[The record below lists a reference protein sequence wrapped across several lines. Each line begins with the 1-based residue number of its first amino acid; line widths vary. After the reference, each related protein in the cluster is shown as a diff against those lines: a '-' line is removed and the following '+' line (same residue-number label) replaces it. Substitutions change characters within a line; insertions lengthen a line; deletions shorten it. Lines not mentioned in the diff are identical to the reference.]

1 MHRWGSIL
9 SKIGNDAK
17 SPSRTTSNQS
27 KSCLL
32 LSIQPATSPF
42 LDSLLSVPGLS
53 FSLSHPFLFLYF
65 SLSPQK
71 RALPPSR
78 FFLSLSLSL
87 SSLSLFQSV
96 NVVQVPSSLLNRA
109 IQRGRP
115 FARFL
120 FPGAEP
126 GRTGSARI
134 WVSGADNLQRKI
146 EWSTPIIVVARAYL
160 CSSATLQIPKRRR
173 CRQQSTIGCLPP
185 LRRFVIVITG
195 VPNEARRSLE
205 YGSTLASLIRHFSA
219 SHLPTFPHSKL
230 HRIFSSASFSLFN

>member
-1 MHRWGSIL
+1 MTRTALVGRRAINRNSACCCLSNLRPLRSSIL
-9 SKIGNDAK
+9 SCLSLA
-17 SPSRTTSNQS
+17 SLSLFPTLSFSSTSLFLSRRESS
-27 KSCLL
+27 
-32 LSIQPATSPF
+32 
-42 LDSLLSVPGLS
+42 LSVP
-53 FSLSHPFLFLYF
+53 
-65 SLSPQK
+65 
-71 RALPPSR
+71 
-78 FFLSLSLSL
+78 FLSLSLSL
-87 SSLSLFQSV
+87 SLCLFQSV

-205 YGSTLASLIRHFSA
+205 TVQ
-219 SHLPTFPHSKL
+219 P
-230 HRIFSSASFSLFN
+230 

>member
-1 MHRWGSIL
+1 MTRKALVGRRAINRNRACCCLSNLRPLRSSIL
-9 SKIGNDAK
+9 S
-17 SPSRTTSNQS
+17 
-27 KSCLL
+27 CLSL
-32 LSIQPATSPF
+32 ASLSLFPT
-42 LDSLLSVPGLS
+42 LS
-53 FSLSHPFLFLYF
+53 FSSTSLFL
-65 SLSPQK
+65 P
-71 RALPPSR
+71 RR
-78 FFLSLSLSL
+78 ELSLRLVSFSLSL

-205 YGSTLASLIRHFSA
+205 YGSTLANLIRHFSA
-219 SHLPTFPHSKL
+219 SHLPTFSHSKL

>member
-78 FFLSLSLSL
+78 FFLSLSLYLSPLSL
-87 SSLSLFQSV
+87 SFTLSTLFRSLARSWTGPFSEAALS
-96 NVVQVPSSLLNRA
+96 PDSSS
-109 IQRGRP
+109 RGRNQGEP
-115 FARFL
+115 EVPGYEFPAR
-120 FPGAEP
+120 
-126 GRTGSARI
+126 TICSAKLNDR
-134 WVSGADNLQRKI
+134 
-146 EWSTPIIVVARAYL
+146 
-160 CSSATLQIPKRRR
+160 
-173 CRQQSTIGCLPP
+173 
-185 LRRFVIVITG
+185 LR
-195 VPNEARRSLE
+195 
-205 YGSTLASLIRHFSA
+205 
-219 SHLPTFPHSKL
+219 
-230 HRIFSSASFSLFN
+230 